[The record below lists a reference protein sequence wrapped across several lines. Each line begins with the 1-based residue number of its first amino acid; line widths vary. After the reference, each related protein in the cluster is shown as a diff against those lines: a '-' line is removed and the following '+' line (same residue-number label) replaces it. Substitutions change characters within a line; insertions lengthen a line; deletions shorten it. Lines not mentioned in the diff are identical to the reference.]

1 MIPAWYAVE
10 AKSGQLRQK
19 AMRQQLDADAEN
31 RGAVAAILVTGLT
44 EAGVRRCR
52 ALRCRGRVGSIAAR
66 MAYTFQTRK
75 SLVYAFHLLHW
86 LRHVNCGCLASSF
99 VTQDHRTESE
109 RDVLERVRAL
119 MFEFS
124 GAERRVAE
132 LVLHDPDGVL
142 SMSAARLALASGS
155 SVGTVVRFCRS
166 MGLDGFQTF
175 KRQLTSARLGL
186 VRTEILGVTEPINR
200 PDDVLHR
207 TLTNL
212 SRAIA
217 SVDVGLIERAGLAI
231 KGADRIHICGAGPS
245 LRITTAFGGLLSR
258 SGFHC
263 SYPDDS
269 ETQAAIAGQLSPRDI
284 CFAVSHSGT
293 TPATLH
299 SAELASAVGTP
310 LVVLTSF
317 SGSPLARLGDL
328 TIVAGA
334 PEDPYRNA
342 DTASRTVHL
351 AIVQAMTS
359 VITDGPPPPWP
370 GPVTAETSSS
380 LSPPQ
385 GPAGTVAR
393 DPVRAI
399 P

>member
-1 MIPAWYAVE
+1 M
-10 AKSGQLRQK
+10 
-19 AMRQQLDADAEN
+19 
-31 RGAVAAILVTGLT
+31 
-44 EAGVRRCR
+44 
-52 ALRCRGRVGSIAAR
+52 
-66 MAYTFQTRK
+66 
-75 SLVYAFHLLHW
+75 
-86 LRHVNCGCLASSF
+86 
-99 VTQDHRTESE
+99 
-109 RDVLERVRAL
+109 LERVRAL

-124 GAERRVAE
+124 GAEQRVAE

-142 SMSAARLALASGS
+142 SMSAARLAQASGS

-166 MGLDGFQTF
+166 IGLDGFQTF

-186 VRTEILGVTEPINR
+186 LRTEILGATEPINP

-217 SVDVGLIERAGLAI
+217 GVDVELIERAGLAM
-231 KGADRIHICGAGPS
+231 KAAVRIHICGSGPS
-245 LRITTAFGGLLSR
+245 LRITTAFGGVLSR

-269 ETQAAIAGQLSPRDI
+269 ETQAAIAGQLTPHDI

-293 TPATLH
+293 TAATLH
-299 SAELASAVGTP
+299 SAELASAAGTP

-359 VITDGPPPPWP
+359 VITDGPPLPWP
-370 GPVTAETSSS
+370 GPVPAEPHPRARRPMRPKALPPRTRYER
-380 LSPPQ
+380 SPDQ
-385 GPAGTVAR
+385 SHSVPAS
-393 DPVRAI
+393 PI
-399 P
+399 

>member
-1 MIPAWYAVE
+1 
-10 AKSGQLRQK
+10 
-19 AMRQQLDADAEN
+19 
-31 RGAVAAILVTGLT
+31 
-44 EAGVRRCR
+44 
-52 ALRCRGRVGSIAAR
+52 
-66 MAYTFQTRK
+66 
-75 SLVYAFHLLHW
+75 
-86 LRHVNCGCLASSF
+86 
-99 VTQDHRTESE
+99 
-109 RDVLERVRAL
+109 

-166 MGLDGFQTF
+166 LGLDGFQTF
-175 KRQLTSARLGL
+175 KQQLTSVRLGL
-186 VRTEILGVTEPINR
+186 VRTEILGTTEPINA

-217 SVDVGLIERAGLAI
+217 SVDVHLIERAGLAI
-231 KGADRIHICGAGPS
+231 KAAERIHICGSGPS

-258 SGFHC
+258 SGFNC

-269 ETQAAIAGQLSPRDI
+269 DTQAAIAGQLTPRDI

-293 TPATLH
+293 TASTRH
-299 SAELASAVGTP
+299 SAELAAANGTP

-317 SGSPLARLGDL
+317 SGSPLAKLGDI

-334 PEDPYRNA
+334 PEDPFRNA

-359 VITDGPPPPWP
+359 VITEGPPPPWP
-370 GPVTAETSSS
+370 GSA
-380 LSPPQ
+380 
-385 GPAGTVAR
+385 PAGTTLI
-393 DPVRAI
+393 PVT
-399 P
+399 